1 MVDSIHLI
9 VRIDSIHLMANSI
22 KGRLSKHLMVNSIKG
37 RPFTIHPL
45 TCNENC
51 PPSFS
56 PITTPQA
63 MQTDPPLQQSP
74 PHKQCKQNSLF
85 NNHHPTSNAHGPPL
99 FFINPH
105 FTKIANGTPPPL
117 FTNHRLKI
125 IGHVEK
131 MKMQEN
137 HHLGPFLMD
146 TIICI
151 M

>member
-37 RPFTIHPL
+37 RPFTIHHL

-51 PPSFS
+51 PPPSFS

-63 MQTDPPLQQSP
+63 MHTAPPP
-74 PHKQCKQNSLF
+74 F
-85 NNHHPTSNAHGPPL
+85 
-99 FFINPH
+99 FFINHH

-117 FTNHRLKI
+117 HQSPPENYRTCRKNENARKSPFGSFSNGHNHMYNVAQHTIVLRADSD
-125 IGHVEK
+125 
-131 MKMQEN
+131 MS
-137 HHLGPFLMD
+137 LM
-146 TIICI
+146 
-151 M
+151 